1 MFKRYV
7 LIHIFSNCTL
17 YLHVWEKLYS
27 WSFDPSKDYHWS
39 LSYVENSSQRHANKN
54 IRWEEWT
61 SMAAYILFVQSFTF
75 VGCVISLWTPMSVS
89 WLVGLFG
96 WSVMIP
102 RNVREFSFPCSYILT
117 YLVPSHPTPPPL
129 CSRLNRITARAGIP
143 VFEFPAGP
151 FEG

>member
-1 MFKRYV
+1 MYVYVLNGIYILCLKRYV

-89 WLVGLFG
+89 WLVCRFV
-96 WSVMIP
+96 WSVCHDSQKCQGIFISMLLYKYL
-102 RNVREFSFPCSYILT
+102 FST
-117 YLVPSHPTPPPL
+117 VPPHPTPSL
-129 CSRLNRITARAGIP
+129 FTC
-143 VFEFPAGP
+143 
-151 FEG
+151 